1 MMFIDGHSS
10 TKSSSAPLRPTDT
23 NSNGTTL
30 RRKARKSTKQGADN
44 AVSQIDENQPSN
56 GFIDDDD
63 DGQQSITNEHESHSL
78 PADESHSITL
88 ESDSQLNVS
97 DSFSLL
103 DSFLS

>member
-1 MMFIDGHSS
+1 VDELMMFIDGHSS
-10 TKSSSAPLRPTDT
+10 TKSSSAAPLRPTDT

-30 RRKARKSTKQGADN
+30 RRKARKTTKQG
-44 AVSQIDENQPSN
+44 SENRPSN

-63 DGQQSITNEHESHSL
+63 DGQQSITNEHESHPL
-78 PADESHSITL
+78 PTDQSHSITL